1 MRRKTP
7 TITIASFIMA
17 SFIAQ
22 QVCASGI
29 SYLPD
34 VTAEMSET
42 SYWTENDDL
51 LMTYKEIEELNALT
65 ISSKGTN
72 MYDLKNQ
79 PETTDGIALNERIK
93 NSSLADASYYLGWT
107 YPGNEKLA
115 EQADYDI
122 LIENTQNPNP
132 LKEQPIKY
140 AVAVRRTELRA
151 FPSDIP
157 IWDDPTDKEC
167 DYQYLTSIRVNEP
180 LVITSVSSDGNYYLA
195 KSISCSGW
203 VAAADVAL
211 CADKD
216 EWLSA
221 WDFPSEKTLVVYGDK
236 VYTEM
241 SLSGAQTSNLLL
253 TMGTA
258 LELADIENP
267 NILIDNRAA
276 YQNYAVWVPIRN
288 EDGSYAK
295 KLTLIP
301 EHADVSAGYLPL
313 TEKNIAKVAFGA
325 LGNTYGWGG
334 ALLSDDCSG
343 YIRNVYKCFGMELAR
358 NTTWQSSMPMAK
370 VNMTDMCREERLT
383 VLDALP
389 FGSILFFNGHEML
402 YLGKENGKYYV
413 ISATGNILEPKEGLN
428 RQRIRS
434 TIINTLDTRRAN
446 GVTWLDSL
454 TVVNVPYWSLTSD
467 NADSIPKQAWYHDA
481 VAFCMKNNI
490 MQGYQ
495 DNMFYPDEEIT
506 RCQLVKIL
514 WNLEGKPTAGETV
527 TFIDVADD
535 AWYADAV
542 MWAVTENHIFG
553 ESNKTFLPDDTITRE
568 QLAAVLHRYAQ
579 YKEYDTTIG
588 ENTNILSYD
597 DAYDISEYAIASVQY
612 AVGSGLMKGKA
623 ENTLNPKDDVTR
635 AETAQIL
642 YRFIESNN

>member
-7 TITIASFIMA
+7 IITIASFIMA

-93 NSSLADASYYLGWT
+93 KSSLAYATYYLGWT
-107 YPGNEKLA
+107 YLGNEKLA

-132 LKEQPIKY
+132 LKEQPVKY

-167 DYQYLTSIRVNEP
+167 DYQYLTGIRVNEP

-211 CADKD
+211 CTDKD

-221 WDFPSEKTLVVYGDK
+221 WDFSPEKMLVVYGDK
-236 VYTEM
+236 LYTEM
-241 SLSGAQTSNLLL
+241 SLTGAQTSNLLL
-253 TMGTA
+253 TMGTV

-267 NILIDNRAA
+267 NELIDNRAA

-301 EHADVSAGYLPL
+301 EHADVSEGYLQL

-434 TIINTLDTRRAN
+434 TIINTLDTKRAN
-446 GVTWLDSL
+446 GVTWIDSL
-454 TVVNVPYWSLTSD
+454 TVVNVPYRGLTAGKEYSL
-467 NADSIPKQAWYHDA
+467 PEQAWYHDA

-495 DNMFYPDEEIT
+495 DNMFHPDEEIT
-506 RCQLVKIL
+506 RCQLVQLL

-527 TFIDVADD
+527 TFIDAADD

-542 MWAVTENHIFG
+542 RWAVAEKLVFDDSTEAFV
-553 ESNKTFLPDDTITRE
+553 PDTPMTRE
-568 QLAAVLHRYAQ
+568 QLATVLYRYAQ

>member
-1 MRRKTP
+1 MRRKASI
-7 TITIASFIMA
+7 ITTALFLTVYFI
-17 SFIAQ
+17 SSS
-22 QVCASGI
+22 VCAAGV

-34 VTAEMSET
+34 VTAEMSKS
-42 SYWTENDDL
+42 SYWTENDAL
-51 LMTYKEIEELNALT
+51 IMTYEEIEELNSLT
-65 ISSKGTN
+65 ISTKGTY
-72 MYDLKNQ
+72 MCDLKNQ
-79 PETTDGIALNERIK
+79 PETTDGIALNEGINK
-93 NSSLADASYYLGWT
+93 SSLDTASYYLGWT
-107 YPGNEKLA
+107 YIGNEKLA
-115 EQADYDI
+115 DQADYDI

-132 LKEQPIKY
+132 LQVQPVKY
-140 AVAVRRTELRA
+140 AVAVRRTELRT

-157 IWDDPTDKEC
+157 IWDDLTDKEC
-167 DYQYLTSIRVNEP
+167 DYQYLSSIRVNEP
-180 LVITSVSSDGNYYLA
+180 LVITSVSSDGKYYYT

-216 EWLSA
+216 EGLSA
-221 WDFPSEKTLVVYGDK
+221 WDFPPEKNLVVYGDK

-241 SLSGAQTSNLLL
+241 SFAGAQTSNMLL
-253 TMGTA
+253 TMGTT

-267 NILIDNRAA
+267 NELIDNRAA

-343 YIRNVYKCFGMELAR
+343 YIRNVYKCFGLELAR
-358 NTTWQSSMPMAK
+358 NTTWQSAMPMAN
-370 VNMTDMCREERLT
+370 VNMTDMCREERLM

-542 MWAVTENHIFG
+542 MWAVTENLIFG

>member
-1 MRRKTP
+1 MRRKTAI
-7 TITIASFIMA
+7 ITIVSCLMVSFI
-17 SFIAQ
+17 SLE
-22 QVCASGI
+22 VCAAGV

-34 VTAEMSET
+34 VTAEMSEP
-42 SYWTENDDL
+42 SYWTENNDS

-65 ISSKGTN
+65 ISAKGTN

-93 NSSLADASYYLGWT
+93 KSSLADATYYLGWT
-107 YPGNEKLA
+107 YLGNEKLA

-132 LKEQPIKY
+132 LQQQPVKY

-167 DYQYLTSIRVNEP
+167 DYQYLTGVRVNEP

-211 CADKD
+211 CADKE

-221 WDFPSEKTLVVYGDK
+221 WDFPPEKKLVVYGDK

-241 SLSGAQTSNLLL
+241 SLTGAQTSNLLL
-253 TMGTA
+253 TMGTE

-267 NILIDNRAA
+267 NELIDNRAA
-276 YQNYAVWVPIRN
+276 YHNYAVWVPIRN
-288 EDGSYAK
+288 EDGGYAK

-301 EHADVSAGYLPL
+301 EHADVSEGYLPL

-343 YIRNVYKCFGMELAR
+343 YIRNIYKCFGMELAR
-358 NTTWQSSMPMAK
+358 NTTWQSAMPMAN

-434 TIINTLDTRRAN
+434 TIINTLDTKRAN

-454 TVVNVPYWSLTSD
+454 TVVNVPYRGLTAGKEYSL
-467 NADSIPKQAWYHDA
+467 PEQAWYHDA

-490 MQGYQ
+490 MQGYS
-495 DNMFYPDEEIT
+495 DNMFHPDEEIT
-506 RCQLVKIL
+506 RSQLVQLL

-527 TFIDVADD
+527 TFIDVGDD

-542 MWAVTENHIFG
+542 RWAVTENLIFG
-553 ESNKTFLPDDTITRE
+553 ESNKTFLPDNTITRE
-568 QLAAVLHRYAQ
+568 QLATVLYRYAQ
-579 YKEYDTTIG
+579 YKGYDTTIG

-597 DAYDISEYAIASVQY
+597 DAFDISEYAIASVQY
-612 AVGSGLMKGKA
+612 AVGSGFMKGKA
-623 ENTLNPKDDVTR
+623 ENTFNPKDNVTR

>member
-7 TITIASFIMA
+7 IITIASFIMA

-29 SYLPD
+29 RYLPD

-132 LKEQPIKY
+132 LKEQPVKY

-211 CADKD
+211 CTDKD

-221 WDFPSEKTLVVYGDK
+221 WDFSPEKMLVVYGDK
-236 VYTEM
+236 LYTEM
-241 SLSGAQTSNLLL
+241 SLTGAQTSNLLL
-253 TMGTA
+253 TMGTV

-267 NILIDNRAA
+267 NELIDNRAA

-413 ISATGNILEPKEGLN
+413 IIATGNILEPKEGLN

-542 MWAVTENHIFG
+542 MWAVTENLIFG

>member
-7 TITIASFIMA
+7 IITIASFIMA

-253 TMGTA
+253 TMGTV

-267 NILIDNRAA
+267 NELIDNRAA

-535 AWYADAV
+535 AWYSDAV
-542 MWAVTENHIFG
+542 MWAVTENLIFG

-642 YRFIESNN
+642 YRFIEINN

>member
-7 TITIASFIMA
+7 IITIASFIMA

-132 LKEQPIKY
+132 LKEQPVKY

-241 SLSGAQTSNLLL
+241 SLTGAQTSNLLL
-253 TMGTA
+253 TMGTV

-267 NILIDNRAA
+267 NELIDNRAA

-301 EHADVSAGYLPL
+301 EHADVSEGYLQL

-370 VNMTDMCREERLT
+370 VNMTDMCREERLM

-542 MWAVTENHIFG
+542 MWAVTENLIFG

>member
-7 TITIASFIMA
+7 IITIASFIMA

-65 ISSKGTN
+65 ISSKCTN

-132 LKEQPIKY
+132 LKEQPVKY

-221 WDFPSEKTLVVYGDK
+221 WDFSPEKMLVVYGDK
-236 VYTEM
+236 LYTEM
-241 SLSGAQTSNLLL
+241 SLTGAQTSNLLL
-253 TMGTA
+253 TMGTV
-258 LELADIENP
+258 LEIADIENP
-267 NILIDNRAA
+267 NELIDNRAA

-413 ISATGNILEPKEGLN
+413 ISATGNIFEPKEGLN

-542 MWAVTENHIFG
+542 MWAVTENLIFG

>member
-7 TITIASFIMA
+7 IITIASFIMA
-17 SFIAQ
+17 SFIAR

-72 MYDLKNQ
+72 MYNLKNQ

-132 LKEQPIKY
+132 LKEQPVKY

-221 WDFPSEKTLVVYGDK
+221 WDFSPEKMLVVYGDK
-236 VYTEM
+236 LYTEM
-241 SLSGAQTSNLLL
+241 SLTGAQTSNLLL
-253 TMGTA
+253 TMGTV

-267 NILIDNRAA
+267 NELIDNRAA

-301 EHADVSAGYLPL
+301 EHADVSEGYLQL

-542 MWAVTENHIFG
+542 MWAVTENLIFG

-597 DAYDISEYAIASVQY
+597 DAFDISEYAIASVQY

>member
-7 TITIASFIMA
+7 IITIASFIMA

-122 LIENTQNPNP
+122 MIENTQNPNP
-132 LKEQPIKY
+132 LQEQPVKY

-211 CADKD
+211 CTDKD

-221 WDFPSEKTLVVYGDK
+221 WDFSPEKMLVVYGDK
-236 VYTEM
+236 LYTEM
-241 SLSGAQTSNLLL
+241 SLTGAQTSNLLL
-253 TMGTA
+253 TMGTV

-267 NILIDNRAA
+267 NELIDNRAA

-542 MWAVTENHIFG
+542 MWAVTENLIFG

>member
-7 TITIASFIMA
+7 IITIASFIMA

-29 SYLPD
+29 RYLPD

-132 LKEQPIKY
+132 LKEQPVKY

-211 CADKD
+211 CTDKD

-221 WDFPSEKTLVVYGDK
+221 WDFSPEKMLVVYGDK
-236 VYTEM
+236 LYTEM
-241 SLSGAQTSNLLL
+241 SLTGAQTSNLLL
-253 TMGTA
+253 TMGTV
-258 LELADIENP
+258 LEIADIENP
-267 NILIDNRAA
+267 NELIDNRAA

-542 MWAVTENHIFG
+542 MWAVTENLIFG

-597 DAYDISEYAIASVQY
+597 DAFDISEYAIASVQY

>member
-7 TITIASFIMA
+7 IITIASFIMA

-132 LKEQPIKY
+132 LQQQPVKY

-211 CADKD
+211 CTDKD

-221 WDFPSEKTLVVYGDK
+221 WDFSPEKMLVVYGDK
-236 VYTEM
+236 LYTEM
-241 SLSGAQTSNLLL
+241 SLTGAQTSNLLL
-253 TMGTA
+253 TMGTV

-267 NILIDNRAA
+267 NELIDNRAA

-295 KLTLIP
+295 
-301 EHADVSAGYLPL
+301 
-313 TEKNIAKVAFGA
+313 N
-325 LGNTYGWGG
+325 
-334 ALLSDDCSG
+334 
-343 YIRNVYKCFGMELAR
+343 
-358 NTTWQSSMPMAK
+358 
-370 VNMTDMCREERLT
+370 
-383 VLDALP
+383 
-389 FGSILFFNGHEML
+389 
-402 YLGKENGKYYV
+402 
-413 ISATGNILEPKEGLN
+413 
-428 RQRIRS
+428 
-434 TIINTLDTRRAN
+434 
-446 GVTWLDSL
+446 
-454 TVVNVPYWSLTSD
+454 
-467 NADSIPKQAWYHDA
+467 
-481 VAFCMKNNI
+481 
-490 MQGYQ
+490 
-495 DNMFYPDEEIT
+495 
-506 RCQLVKIL
+506 
-514 WNLEGKPTAGETV
+514 
-527 TFIDVADD
+527 
-535 AWYADAV
+535 
-542 MWAVTENHIFG
+542 
-553 ESNKTFLPDDTITRE
+553 
-568 QLAAVLHRYAQ
+568 
-579 YKEYDTTIG
+579 
-588 ENTNILSYD
+588 
-597 DAYDISEYAIASVQY
+597 
-612 AVGSGLMKGKA
+612 
-623 ENTLNPKDDVTR
+623 
-635 AETAQIL
+635 
-642 YRFIESNN
+642 

>member
-7 TITIASFIMA
+7 IITIASFIMA

-122 LIENTQNPNP
+122 MIENTQNPNP
-132 LKEQPIKY
+132 LQEQPVKY

-221 WDFPSEKTLVVYGDK
+221 WDFSPEKMLVVYGDK
-236 VYTEM
+236 LYTEM
-241 SLSGAQTSNLLL
+241 SLTGAQTSNLLL
-253 TMGTA
+253 TMGTV
-258 LELADIENP
+258 LEIADIENP
-267 NILIDNRAA
+267 NELIDNRAA

-542 MWAVTENHIFG
+542 MWAVTENLIFG

>member
-115 EQADYDI
+115 EQSDYDI
-122 LIENTQNPNP
+122 MIENTQNPNP
-132 LKEQPIKY
+132 LQEQPVKY

-253 TMGTA
+253 TMGTV

-267 NILIDNRAA
+267 NELIDNRAA

-542 MWAVTENHIFG
+542 MWAVTENLIFG

>member
-7 TITIASFIMA
+7 IITIASFIMA

-122 LIENTQNPNP
+122 MIENTQNPNP
-132 LKEQPIKY
+132 LQEQPVKY

-221 WDFPSEKTLVVYGDK
+221 WDFSPEKMLVVYGDK
-236 VYTEM
+236 LYTEM
-241 SLSGAQTSNLLL
+241 SLTGAQTSNLLL
-253 TMGTA
+253 TMGTV

-267 NILIDNRAA
+267 NELIDNRAA

-301 EHADVSAGYLPL
+301 EHADVSEGYLQL

-542 MWAVTENHIFG
+542 MWAVTENLIFG

>member
-7 TITIASFIMA
+7 IITIASFIMA

-29 SYLPD
+29 RYLPD

-132 LKEQPIKY
+132 LKEQPVKY

-211 CADKD
+211 CTDKD

-221 WDFPSEKTLVVYGDK
+221 WDFSPEKMLVVYGDK
-236 VYTEM
+236 LYTEM
-241 SLSGAQTSNLLL
+241 SLTGAQTSNLLL
-253 TMGTA
+253 TMGTV
-258 LELADIENP
+258 LEIADIENP

-358 NTTWQSSMPMAK
+358 NTTWQSAMPMAN
-370 VNMTDMCREERLT
+370 VNMTDMCREERLM

-542 MWAVTENHIFG
+542 MWAVTENLIFG

>member
-1 MRRKTP
+1 MH
-7 TITIASFIMA
+7 F
-17 SFIAQ
+17 
-22 QVCASGI
+22 
-29 SYLPD
+29 
-34 VTAEMSET
+34 
-42 SYWTENDDL
+42 
-51 LMTYKEIEELNALT
+51 
-65 ISSKGTN
+65 
-72 MYDLKNQ
+72 
-79 PETTDGIALNERIK
+79 
-93 NSSLADASYYLGWT
+93 
-107 YPGNEKLA
+107 
-115 EQADYDI
+115 
-122 LIENTQNPNP
+122 
-132 LKEQPIKY
+132 
-140 AVAVRRTELRA
+140 
-151 FPSDIP
+151 
-157 IWDDPTDKEC
+157 
-167 DYQYLTSIRVNEP
+167 
-180 LVITSVSSDGNYYLA
+180 
-195 KSISCSGW
+195 
-203 VAAADVAL
+203 L
-211 CADKD
+211 CHS

-221 WDFPSEKTLVVYGDK
+221 WDFPSEKTLVVYDDK

-370 VNMTDMCREERLT
+370 VNMTDMCREERLM

-446 GVTWLDSL
+446 SVTWLDSL

-527 TFIDVADD
+527 KFIDVADD

-542 MWAVTENHIFG
+542 MWAVTENLIFG

>member
-7 TITIASFIMA
+7 IITIASFIMA
-17 SFIAQ
+17 SFISQ

-122 LIENTQNPNP
+122 MIENTQNPNP
-132 LKEQPIKY
+132 LQEQPVKY

-542 MWAVTENHIFG
+542 MWAVTENLIFG

>member
-1 MRRKTP
+1 M
-7 TITIASFIMA
+7 SFA
-17 SFIAQ
+17 
-22 QVCASGI
+22 
-29 SYLPD
+29 
-34 VTAEMSET
+34 
-42 SYWTENDDL
+42 
-51 LMTYKEIEELNALT
+51 
-65 ISSKGTN
+65 
-72 MYDLKNQ
+72 
-79 PETTDGIALNERIK
+79 
-93 NSSLADASYYLGWT
+93 
-107 YPGNEKLA
+107 
-115 EQADYDI
+115 
-122 LIENTQNPNP
+122 
-132 LKEQPIKY
+132 
-140 AVAVRRTELRA
+140 
-151 FPSDIP
+151 
-157 IWDDPTDKEC
+157 
-167 DYQYLTSIRVNEP
+167 
-180 LVITSVSSDGNYYLA
+180 
-195 KSISCSGW
+195 
-203 VAAADVAL
+203 
-211 CADKD
+211 
-216 EWLSA
+216 
-221 WDFPSEKTLVVYGDK
+221 
-236 VYTEM
+236 
-241 SLSGAQTSNLLL
+241 GAQTSNMLL
-253 TMGTA
+253 TMGTT

-267 NILIDNRAA
+267 NELIDNRAA
-276 YQNYAVWVPIRN
+276 YQNYAVWIPIRN
-288 EDGSYAK
+288 EDGTYAK

-313 TEKNIAKVAFGA
+313 TEKNIANVALEA

-343 YIRNVYKCFGMELAR
+343 YIRNVYKCFGLELAR
-358 NTTWQSSMPMAK
+358 NTTWQSAMPMAN
-370 VNMTDMCREERLT
+370 VNMTDMCREERLM

-446 GVTWLDSL
+446 SVTWLDSL

-542 MWAVTENHIFG
+542 MWAVTENLIFG

-597 DAYDISEYAIASVQY
+597 DFADISEYAVPSVQY
-612 AVGSGLMKGKA
+612 AMGSGLLKGRT
-623 ENTLNPKDDVTR
+623 ETELNPKDNATR
-635 AETAQIL
+635 AEAAAIL
-642 YRFIESNN
+642 HRFIETNK

>member
-7 TITIASFIMA
+7 IITIASFIMA

-34 VTAEMSET
+34 VTEKMSEP

-107 YPGNEKLA
+107 YLGNEKLA

-132 LKEQPIKY
+132 LKEQPVKY

-221 WDFPSEKTLVVYGDK
+221 WDFPSEKTLVVYDDK

-542 MWAVTENHIFG
+542 MWAVTENLIFG

>member
-1 MRRKTP
+1 MRKKTP
-7 TITIASFIMA
+7 TITMASFIMA

-132 LKEQPIKY
+132 LQEQPVKY
-140 AVAVRRTELRA
+140 AVAIRRTELRA
-151 FPSDIP
+151 FPSYIP

-221 WDFPSEKTLVVYGDK
+221 WDFSPEKMLVVYGDK
-236 VYTEM
+236 LYTEM
-241 SLSGAQTSNLLL
+241 SLTGAQTSNLLL
-253 TMGTA
+253 TMGTV

-267 NILIDNRAA
+267 NELIDNRAA

-514 WNLEGKPTAGETV
+514 WNLEGKPTASETV

-542 MWAVTENHIFG
+542 MWAVTENLIFG

>member
-1 MRRKTP
+1 M
-7 TITIASFIMA
+7 
-17 SFIAQ
+17 
-22 QVCASGI
+22 
-29 SYLPD
+29 
-34 VTAEMSET
+34 
-42 SYWTENDDL
+42 
-51 LMTYKEIEELNALT
+51 
-65 ISSKGTN
+65 
-72 MYDLKNQ
+72 
-79 PETTDGIALNERIK
+79 
-93 NSSLADASYYLGWT
+93 
-107 YPGNEKLA
+107 
-115 EQADYDI
+115 
-122 LIENTQNPNP
+122 
-132 LKEQPIKY
+132 
-140 AVAVRRTELRA
+140 
-151 FPSDIP
+151 
-157 IWDDPTDKEC
+157 
-167 DYQYLTSIRVNEP
+167 NEP

-211 CADKD
+211 CTDKD

-236 VYTEM
+236 IYTEM
-241 SLSGAQTSNLLL
+241 SLTGAQTSNLLL

-325 LGNTYGWGG
+325 LGHTYGWGG

-535 AWYADAV
+535 AWYTDAV
-542 MWAVTENHIFG
+542 MWAVTENLIFG

>member
-122 LIENTQNPNP
+122 MIENTQNPNP
-132 LKEQPIKY
+132 LQEQPVKY

-236 VYTEM
+236 FYTEM

-542 MWAVTENHIFG
+542 MWAVTENLIFG

>member
-1 MRRKTP
+1 M
-7 TITIASFIMA
+7 
-17 SFIAQ
+17 
-22 QVCASGI
+22 
-29 SYLPD
+29 
-34 VTAEMSET
+34 
-42 SYWTENDDL
+42 
-51 LMTYKEIEELNALT
+51 
-65 ISSKGTN
+65 
-72 MYDLKNQ
+72 
-79 PETTDGIALNERIK
+79 
-93 NSSLADASYYLGWT
+93 
-107 YPGNEKLA
+107 
-115 EQADYDI
+115 
-122 LIENTQNPNP
+122 
-132 LKEQPIKY
+132 
-140 AVAVRRTELRA
+140 
-151 FPSDIP
+151 
-157 IWDDPTDKEC
+157 
-167 DYQYLTSIRVNEP
+167 NEP

-301 EHADVSAGYLPL
+301 EHADVSEGYLQL

-542 MWAVTENHIFG
+542 MWAVTENLIFG

>member
-7 TITIASFIMA
+7 IITIASFIMA

-132 LKEQPIKY
+132 LQEQPVKY

-211 CADKD
+211 CTDKD

-221 WDFPSEKTLVVYGDK
+221 WDFSPEKMLVVYGDK
-236 VYTEM
+236 LYTEM
-241 SLSGAQTSNLLL
+241 SLTGAQTSNLLL
-253 TMGTA
+253 TMGTV
-258 LELADIENP
+258 LEIADIENP
-267 NILIDNRAA
+267 NELIDNRAA

-343 YIRNVYKCFGMELAR
+343 YIRNVYKCFGLELAR
-358 NTTWQSSMPMAK
+358 NTTWQSAMPMAN
-370 VNMTDMCREERLT
+370 VNMTDMCREERLM

-542 MWAVTENHIFG
+542 MWAVTENLIFG

>member
-7 TITIASFIMA
+7 IITIASFIMA

-107 YPGNEKLA
+107 YHGNEKLA

-221 WDFPSEKTLVVYGDK
+221 WDFSPEKMLVVYGDK
-236 VYTEM
+236 LYTEM
-241 SLSGAQTSNLLL
+241 SLTGAQTSNLLL
-253 TMGTA
+253 TMGTV
-258 LELADIENP
+258 LEIADIENP
-267 NILIDNRAA
+267 NELIDNRAA

-358 NTTWQSSMPMAK
+358 NTTWQSSMPMAN
-370 VNMTDMCREERLT
+370 VNMTDMCREERLM

-542 MWAVTENHIFG
+542 MWAVTENLIFG

>member
-7 TITIASFIMA
+7 IITIASFIMA

-140 AVAVRRTELRA
+140 AVAVHRTELRA

-221 WDFPSEKTLVVYGDK
+221 WDFSPEKMLVVYGDK
-236 VYTEM
+236 LYTEM
-241 SLSGAQTSNLLL
+241 SLTGAQTSNLLL
-253 TMGTA
+253 TMGTV

-267 NILIDNRAA
+267 NELIDNRAA

-301 EHADVSAGYLPL
+301 EHADVSEGYLQL

-467 NADSIPKQAWYHDA
+467 NADGIPKQAWYHDA

-542 MWAVTENHIFG
+542 MWAVTENLIFG

>member
-7 TITIASFIMA
+7 IITIASFIMA

-132 LKEQPIKY
+132 LQEQPVKY

-151 FPSDIP
+151 FPSYIP

-343 YIRNVYKCFGMELAR
+343 YIRNVYKCFGLELAR
-358 NTTWQSSMPMAK
+358 NTTWQSAMPMAN
-370 VNMTDMCREERLT
+370 VNMTDMCREERLM

-495 DNMFYPDEEIT
+495 DNMFHPDEEIT
-506 RCQLVKIL
+506 RCQLVQIL

-542 MWAVTENHIFG
+542 MWAVTENLIFG

>member
-7 TITIASFIMA
+7 IITIASFIMA

-93 NSSLADASYYLGWT
+93 NSSLDDASYYLGWT
-107 YPGNEKLA
+107 YLGNEKLA

-132 LKEQPIKY
+132 LKEQPVKY

-195 KSISCSGW
+195 KSVSCSGW

-241 SLSGAQTSNLLL
+241 SLTGAQTSNLLL
-253 TMGTA
+253 TMGTV

-267 NILIDNRAA
+267 NELIDNRAA

-301 EHADVSAGYLPL
+301 EHADVSEGYLQL

-542 MWAVTENHIFG
+542 MWAVTENLIFG

-579 YKEYDTTIG
+579 YKEYDTTIC

>member
-7 TITIASFIMA
+7 IITIASFIMA

-122 LIENTQNPNP
+122 MIENTQNPNP
-132 LKEQPIKY
+132 LQEQPVKY

-221 WDFPSEKTLVVYGDK
+221 WDFSPEKMLVVYGDK
-236 VYTEM
+236 LYTEM
-241 SLSGAQTSNLLL
+241 SLTGAQTSNLLL
-253 TMGTA
+253 TMGTV

-267 NILIDNRAA
+267 NELIDNRAA

-301 EHADVSAGYLPL
+301 EHADVSEGYLQL

-446 GVTWLDSL
+446 GVTWLNSL

-542 MWAVTENHIFG
+542 MWAVTKNLIFG

>member
-132 LKEQPIKY
+132 LQEQPVKY

-151 FPSDIP
+151 FPSYIP

-276 YQNYAVWVPIRN
+276 YQNYAVWVTIRN

-343 YIRNVYKCFGMELAR
+343 YIRNVYKCFGLELAR
-358 NTTWQSSMPMAK
+358 NTTWQSAMPMAN
-370 VNMTDMCREERLT
+370 VNMTDMCREERLM

-542 MWAVTENHIFG
+542 MWAVTENLIFG

>member
-7 TITIASFIMA
+7 IITIASFIMA

-29 SYLPD
+29 RYLPD

-132 LKEQPIKY
+132 LKEQPVKY

-211 CADKD
+211 CTDKD

-221 WDFPSEKTLVVYGDK
+221 WDFSPEKMLVVYGDK
-236 VYTEM
+236 LYTEM
-241 SLSGAQTSNLLL
+241 SLTGAQTSNLLL
-253 TMGTA
+253 TMGTV
-258 LELADIENP
+258 LEIADIENP
-267 NILIDNRAA
+267 NELIDNRAA

-542 MWAVTENHIFG
+542 MWAVTENLIFG

>member
-7 TITIASFIMA
+7 IITIASFIMA

-29 SYLPD
+29 RYLPD

-132 LKEQPIKY
+132 LKEQPVKY

-211 CADKD
+211 CTDKD

-221 WDFPSEKTLVVYGDK
+221 WDFSPEKMLVVYGDK
-236 VYTEM
+236 LYTEM
-241 SLSGAQTSNLLL
+241 SLTGAQTSNLLL
-253 TMGTA
+253 TMGTV
-258 LELADIENP
+258 LEIADIENP
-267 NILIDNRAA
+267 NELIDNRAA

-542 MWAVTENHIFG
+542 MWAVTENLIFG

-588 ENTNILSYD
+588 ETTNILSYD

>member
-1 MRRKTP
+1 MKKKAP
-7 TITIASFIMA
+7 LITIVSFLMV

-22 QVCASGI
+22 QVCAAGI

-34 VTAEMSET
+34 VTAEMSEP
-42 SYWTENDDL
+42 SYWTENDDS

-65 ISSKGTN
+65 ISTNGTN

-79 PETTDGIALNERIK
+79 PEKVDGIALNEGIK
-93 NSSLADASYYLGWT
+93 KSSLADVSYYLGWT
-107 YPGNEKLA
+107 YLGNEKLA

-122 LIENTQNPNP
+122 LIDNTQNPNP
-132 LKEQPIKY
+132 LQAQPVKY
-140 AVAVRRTELRA
+140 AVAVCRTVLRT

-157 IWDDPTDKEC
+157 IWDDPADKEC
-167 DYQYLTSIRVNEP
+167 DYQYLTGIRVNEP

-203 VAAADVAL
+203 VAAADVAV

-221 WDFPSEKTLVVYGDK
+221 WDFPPEKTLVVYGDK
-236 VYTEM
+236 VYTET
-241 SLSGAQTSNLLL
+241 SLTGVQTSNLLL
-253 TMGTA
+253 TMGTV

-267 NILIDNRAA
+267 NELIDNRAA
-276 YQNYAVWVPIRN
+276 YQNYAVWIPIRN

-301 EHADVSAGYLPL
+301 EHAEVSAGYLPL
-313 TEKNIAKVAFGA
+313 TEKNIANVALGA

-334 ALLSDDCSG
+334 ALFSDDCSG
-343 YIRNVYKCFGMELAR
+343 YIRNIYKCFGLELAR
-358 NTTWQSSMPMAK
+358 NTTWQSAMPMAN

-434 TIINTLDTRRAN
+434 TIINTLDIKRAS

-454 TVVNVPYWSLTSD
+454 TVVNVPYRSLTSGKTY
-467 NADSIPKQAWYHDA
+467 SLPEQAWYHDA
-481 VAFCMKNNI
+481 VAFCIKNNI

-495 DNMFYPDEEIT
+495 DNMFHPDEEIT
-506 RCQLVKIL
+506 RCQLVQIL
-514 WNLEGKPTAGETV
+514 WNLEGKPAAGETV
-527 TFIDVADD
+527 IFIDVADD

-542 MWAVTENHIFG
+542 RWAAAEELVFGDSTE
-553 ESNKTFLPDDTITRE
+553 TFLPDNPMTRE
-568 QLAAVLHRYAQ
+568 QLAAVLYRYAQ
-579 YKEYDTTIG
+579 YKGYDMTAG
-588 ENTNILSYD
+588 EDTNILSYD
-597 DAYDISEYAIASVQY
+597 DAFDISEYAIASVQY
-612 AVGSGLMKGKA
+612 AVGSGFMKGEA
-623 ENTLNPKDDVTR
+623 ENTFNPKDKATR

-642 YRFIESNN
+642 YRFIEHNE